1 MTDKPRKPIRNRFS
15 AKKALIVAGA
25 AILSFILV
33 AIGFLYLNPA
43 YQESPE
49 ALSFVKDNI
58 ARQQK
63 IEQELR
69 SYYQAG
75 TFTFTAPLLVQD
87 PYQTAP
93 LTALAI
99 FDTPENSQISIHVPG
114 KSPDSAVDFTFPG
127 YQQHHEIPIY
137 GLYAG
142 MLNHVTMRMQT
153 QNGESAQTV
162 LDLQTE
168 PLPVYIQNFTI
179 DKADP
184 VKYNPG
190 FNFAF
195 LAAGL
200 VVFDIDGNVRWYSPQ
215 PSYEVFTKLMN
226 GRFMR
231 TYSEV
236 QEGNVMMEQDML
248 GKIYAIYYIT
258 DGIHHEVYELP
269 SGNLLIASSDLRS
282 NTTKDFLIE
291 VDRKSGHIVRSFDLK
306 DILDPGR
313 PHQVLQ
319 LAVNDWLHL
328 NSIVY
333 DPSDHSIIIS
343 GKAQSAV
350 VKLSYPGMKIQ
361 WILGPHDNWSPKY
374 QPYLLTPVGDNFE
387 WQWSQHHATLYS
399 PTNPG
404 EHSIDLLLF
413 DNGNY
418 RSFTSATAY
427 PPSAWYSMVAHYR
440 INEAAKTVELVWEY
454 GRELGSVTFS
464 AARGSAY
471 HLANGDVLGTW
482 GDIYR
487 DANGNPSD
495 SSNATGTSQTRIIEV
510 DPSNN
515 DVVFE
520 CSVNAETYRTMR
532 TGIYDGYSEK
542 NAYLSTALNDTTG
555 NDLADRSV
563 LAWRD
568 IKRWTWTPLVSD
580 LKTWFRRIR
589 SAIQ

>member
-1 MTDKPRKPIRNRFS
+1 MSRKPLRNRFNS
-15 AKKALIVAGA
+15 KKALIVTGA
-25 AILSFILV
+25 VVASCILIYL
-33 AIGFLYLNPA
+33 GFLYLNPA
-43 YQESPE
+43 YAESPG
-49 ALSFVKDNI
+49 AITFVKDNV

-63 IEQELR
+63 IEQEIR
-69 SYYQAG
+69 TYYQAG
-75 TFTFTAPLLVQD
+75 KYTFNEPLVVQD

-93 LTALAI
+93 LTALVL
-99 FDTPENSQISIHVPG
+99 FDTPETSQISIHVPG
-114 KSPDSAVDFTFPG
+114 KSRASSVDFTFPG

-142 MLNHVTMRMQT
+142 MLNQVTMRMQT
-153 QNGESAQTV
+153 QNGQSAQTV

-179 DKADP
+179 DKVDSG
-184 VKYNPG
+184 KYNPG

-195 LAAGL
+195 LAGGL

-215 PSYEVFTKLMN
+215 SSYQVFTKLQN
-226 GRFMR
+226 GRFIR
-231 TYSEV
+231 TYTEGE
-236 QEGNVMMEQDML
+236 EGNVMMEQDLL
-248 GKIYAIYYIT
+248 GKIYDIYYVA
-258 DGIHHEVYELP
+258 DGIHHDVYELP
-269 SGNLLIASSDLRS
+269 TGNLLLTSSDLRS
-282 NTTKDFLIE
+282 NTTKDYLIE
-291 VDRKSGHIVRSFDLK
+291 VDRKNGHIVRSFDFK

-319 LAVNDWLHL
+319 LATNDWLHL

-343 GKAQSAV
+343 SKAQSAV
-350 VKLSYPGMKIQ
+350 VKLSYPAMKIK

-374 QPYLLTPVGDNFE
+374 QPYLLTPVGDDFE
-387 WQWSQHHATLYS
+387 WQWSQHHATLYN

-404 EHSIDLLLF
+404 DPSIDILLF

-427 PPSAWYSMVAHYR
+427 PPSDWYSMVSHYR
-440 INEAAKTVELVWEY
+440 INESTKTVQLVWEY
-454 GRELGSVTFS
+454 GRELGSATFS

-471 HLANGDVLGTW
+471 HLPNGNVLGTW

-487 DANGNPSD
+487 DAHGNPSD
-495 SSNATGTSQTRIIEV
+495 TNHNNGTAQTRIIEV

-515 DVVFE
+515 NVVFE
-520 CSVNAETYRTMR
+520 CSVIAETYRTMR
-532 TGIYDGYSEK
+532 MGMYDGYSEK
-542 NAYLSTALNDTTG
+542 NDYLSLPVNNTTG
-555 NDLADRSV
+555 IDWANRSL

-568 IKRWTWTPLVSD
+568 IRRLTVTPLVSE
-580 LKTWFRRIR
+580 LKTWARRIR
-589 SAIQ
+589 SAIQK